1 MKDKLIQALTTFSKS
16 HLIILLGFLVLAVL
30 YMSPLLDGK
39 VLSQH
44 DMTQFEGVR
53 QELSQF
59 EEETGESSP

>member
-1 MKDKLIQALTTFSKS
+1 MKDALIASLVKFAKS
-16 HLIILLGFLVLAVL
+16 HLIILLGFLALAVL

-53 QELSQF
+53 QELS
-59 EEETGESSP
+59 